1 MKEPKSGKQYIF
13 LDESGRPEIIAKSGV
28 NLVTTNQTSK
38 FLVISI
44 VTTSTPIILQEQ
56 VLKFKLKCLTSAD
69 IIPHITMRDSLEVL
83 HASNDPVIFRDIFFK
98 EIASMSDF
106 KSLILVAEKLKA
118 YEGYLRNPEL
128 FYNGMCGELLKRI
141 LHTHEYCDIVLS
153 RKDKKLGIQKN
164 LNAEIERLKVEF
176 FNKYGI
182 TVNPKLEFYHNPYY
196 SHSALQIADYIGW
209 AVSGVFERSDRKYYD
224 IIKSKISFIQDIF
237 NRVVYTKQNPL

>member
-1 MKEPKSGKQYIF
+1 MKAPKKGKQYIF
-13 LDESGRPEIIAKSGV
+13 LDESGRPEIITKRGV

-38 FLVISI
+38 YLIISI
-44 VTTSTPIILQEQ
+44 VTTTNPILLQEQ
-56 VLKFKLKCLTSAD
+56 VLKFKLNCLTSKE

-83 HASNDPVIFRDIFFK
+83 HASNDPVIFRDYFFK

-118 YEGYLRNPEL
+118 YEGYLRNPDA

-141 LHTHEYCDIVLS
+141 LHTYEYCDIILS
-153 RKDKKLGIQKN
+153 KKDKKLEIQKN
-164 LNAEIERLKVEF
+164 LNAEIERLRAGF

-182 TVNPKLEFYHNPYY
+182 TVNPRLEFYHNPYY

-209 AVSGVFERSDRKYYD
+209 AVSGVFEKADRKYYD
-224 IIKSKISFIQDIF
+224 IIKTKVSFIQDIF
-237 NRVVYTKQNPL
+237 NRVVYTKENPL